1 MSELFNKKDVYSV
14 LNVEEA
20 KVYEDKKG
28 FFGNSLDDLYR
39 AVEADNSDF
48 LVKVMTTDTESKPF
62 ISVSGPCDGLLH
74 NALFLPVDK
83 VKKDKKVKAEYRPF
97 TLCEFNETFKLGQII
112 TFRSADADTDK
123 GIFGKRIYTGYL
135 YTEDGEIMIEF
146 SGRFYTLEELF
157 ENFEYQNTYGGWYKF
172 GVYVG
177 E

>member
-1 MSELFNKKDVYSV
+1 MSELFNKNDVYSV
-14 LNVEEA
+14 LNVDEA

-28 FFGNSLDDLYR
+28 YFGNSLDDLQR

-74 NALFLPVDK
+74 NALFLPVDR
-83 VKKDKKVKAEYRPF
+83 VKKVKNEYRPF
-97 TLCEFNETFKLGQII
+97 TLFEFNETFKLGQII
-112 TFRSADADTDK
+112 TFRSADTDK
-123 GIFGKRIYTGYL
+123 GIFGKSIYTGYL
-135 YTEDGEIMIEF
+135 YTEDGDIKIDLA
-146 SGRFYTLEELF
+146 GHLYTLDELL
-157 ENFEYQNTYGGWYKF
+157 ETFEYQNTYGGWYKF